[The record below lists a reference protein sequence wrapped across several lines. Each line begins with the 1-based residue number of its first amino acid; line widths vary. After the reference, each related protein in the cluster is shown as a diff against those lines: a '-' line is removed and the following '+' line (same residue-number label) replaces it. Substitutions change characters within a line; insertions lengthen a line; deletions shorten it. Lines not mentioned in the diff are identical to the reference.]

1 MEDDNYIIAEIYID
15 DDNIDKDI
23 KIINSFG
30 NYRREI
36 GNLIDQHVSKLVEEF
51 GTKTENDNN
60 KDKKKKNIKNC
71 KMKRKLMKNVKLK

>member
-1 MEDDNYIIAEIYID
+1 MEDDNYIIGEIYID
-15 DDNIDKDI
+15 EDNIDKDI

-60 KDKKKKNIKNC
+60 KDKKK
-71 KMKRKLMKNVKLK
+71 RKI

>member
-15 DDNIDKDI
+15 GDNIDKDI
-23 KIINSFG
+23 KIKNSFG

-60 KDKKKKNIKNC
+60 KDKKK
-71 KMKRKLMKNVKLK
+71 RKI